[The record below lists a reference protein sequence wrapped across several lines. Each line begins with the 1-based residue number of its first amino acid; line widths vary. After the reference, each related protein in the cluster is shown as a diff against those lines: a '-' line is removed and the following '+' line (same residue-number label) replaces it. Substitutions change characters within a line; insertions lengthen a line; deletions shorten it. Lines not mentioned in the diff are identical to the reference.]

1 MRDNRWNTRTKGSH
15 PETAGCIAHMVRTNN
30 ALGDLAEL
38 VVDSTVLVK
47 DPNSKDE
54 YITSGRDLL
63 KLMNVSKE
71 SPKRNSD
78 PGITAHI
85 NSIVR
90 EGNHVTIT
98 NPIGPYIHSFENER
112 IVYPNGRKVENMWS
126 FERGSKDYR
135 VRAKFTIP
143 DKWIGQ
149 LVEAGINRKIKYG
162 SQIAQHVW
170 IAVDVAVAN
179 SRLLSSAPQGTQT
192 IMSFIE
198 GRHMKP
204 IPLPLNFVDSEL
216 QHEPFGKYLSAT
228 PNPART
234 LKDLIG
240 TFRDYTWAAYA
251 ADEGIGYRFTTRRKN
266 VRVRL
271 VIICTPDH
279 PARGARQKA
288 SKMASGESLM
298 EHAFKKPTIAVVVVP
313 PNSDPNNVHSEKSIL
328 QVASFNPDVG
338 WFNFYDV
345 RCSLCQNFVPL
356 NNNARER
363 GSEKVPA
370 QGNGCISATRKTLSP
385 LTHKASGH
393 FADTRAVA

>member
-1 MRDNRWNTRTKGSH
+1 M
-15 PETAGCIAHMVRTNN
+15 
-30 ALGDLAEL
+30 
-38 VVDSTVLVK
+38 
-47 DPNSKDE
+47 
-54 YITSGRDLL
+54 
-63 KLMNVSKE
+63 
-71 SPKRNSD
+71 
-78 PGITAHI
+78 
-85 NSIVR
+85 
-90 EGNHVTIT
+90 
-98 NPIGPYIHSFENER
+98 
-112 IVYPNGRKVENMWS
+112 ENMWS

-162 SQIAQHVW
+162 SQIAQYVW

-279 PARGARQKA
+279 PARGAKQKA

-298 EHAFKKPTIAVVVVP
+298 EHAFKEPTIAVVVVP